1 MSNEEYG
8 LLKKICLGT
17 LFTDKSVRYVGVVDS
32 KNGKLLAGEYNKYS
46 YFDSTTTIIESNN
59 FYRTY
64 LLPAIKIRKKV
75 KTGLIL
81 QSGAVHFKLVDLGDN
96 VYLAIAPSTDLQD
109 RLLCMYVEGYRHQPN
124 LEDTIAKINRGMN

>member
-1 MSNEEYG
+1 LSNEEYG

-46 YFDSTTTIIESNN
+46 YFDSTTIIESNN

-96 VYLAIAPSTDLQD
+96 VYLAIAPLTDLQD

-124 LEDTIAKINRGMN
+124 LEDTIAKMNRGMN

>member
-1 MSNEEYG
+1 LSNEEYG

-46 YFDSTTTIIESNN
+46 YFDSTTLIESNN

-75 KTGLIL
+75 KTGLTL
-81 QSGAVHFKLVDLGDN
+81 RSEAVHFKLPDLGDN
-96 VYLAIAPSTDLQD
+96 VYLVIAPLTGRED
-109 RLLCMYVEGYRHQPN
+109 RLLCVYVEGYP
-124 LEDTIAKINRGMN
+124 LSLVSTKTVA

>member
-46 YFDSTTTIIESNN
+46 YFDSTTIIESNN

-75 KTGLIL
+75 KTGLTL
-81 QSGAVHFKLVDLGDN
+81 HSEAVHFKLPDLGDN
-96 VYLAIAPSTDLQD
+96 VYLVIAPLTGRED
-109 RLLCMYVEGYRHQPN
+109 RLLCVYVEGYP
-124 LEDTIAKINRGMN
+124 LSLVSTKTVA

>member
-1 MSNEEYG
+1 
-8 LLKKICLGT
+8 
-17 LFTDKSVRYVGVVDS
+17 VVDS

-46 YFDSTTTIIESNN
+46 YFDSTTIIESNN

-96 VYLAIAPSTDLQD
+96 VYLAIAPLTDLQD

>member
-1 MSNEEYG
+1 LSNEEYG

-32 KNGKLLAGEYNKYS
+32 KNGKLLAGEYSKYS
-46 YFDSTTTIIESNN
+46 YFDSTTIIESNN

-75 KTGLIL
+75 KTGLTL
-81 QSGAVHFKLVDLGDN
+81 RSEAVHFKLPDLGDN
-96 VYLAIAPSTDLQD
+96 VYLVIAPLTGRED
-109 RLLCMYVEGYRHQPN
+109 RLLCVYVEGYPLSLISTKR
-124 LEDTIAKINRGMN
+124 

>member
-1 MSNEEYG
+1 LSNEEYG

-46 YFDSTTTIIESNN
+46 YFDSTTLIESNN

-64 LLPAIKIRKKV
+64 LLPAIKIRKKL
-75 KTGLIL
+75 KTGLTL
-81 QSGAVHFKLVDLGDN
+81 RSEAVHFKLPDLGDN
-96 VYLAIAPSTDLQD
+96 VYLVIAPLTGRED
-109 RLLCMYVEGYRHQPN
+109 RLLCVYVEGYP
-124 LEDTIAKINRGMN
+124 LSLVSTKTVA